1 MAASGNDHIIHLP
14 TTPDIDIERINA
26 TEIAKKWL
34 ESLNNY
40 FRDVAKGDTPSIS
53 HLFHQDSW
61 WRDMLAVTWDFR
73 TINGIEKISRFILEH
88 YSSARLGNVSL
99 HTSGNVEP
107 KAEHPVEG
115 LIWVTACFTFY
126 TRCGRGNGVVYLT
139 PCSSNGGWKA
149 YSVYTALDSLNLCG
163 ERVGVNRLEGTI
175 APELRGNPGESWM
188 ENREKEVE
196 FRDSE
201 PTVLV
206 VGAGQSGLN
215 LVARLKTL
223 GQSCLIVEKN
233 ERVGDNWRKRY
244 RTLVTHDHVET
255 CHMAYLPFPKT
266 WPKYLPKDKLADW
279 LESYARIMELNVWT
293 KTNIISARYCDEKKL
308 WTVTLDRNGIRRMLH
323 PRHIAWC
330 AGLYG
335 IPKPLDFK
343 GLPSFKG
350 IAYHGSKHE
359 DAAKFTPSGKKVIV
373 VGTGNSGHDIAEDY
387 SRHGA
392 NVTMLQRG
400 ETYVLTTEKGLP
412 LLPENI
418 GIDDDSTPLD
428 VKDILSESLPW
439 PVTLALAV
447 DLTKKISE
455 ADRETL
461 DGLGRA
467 GFRLGYGLD
476 GAGILRLIV
485 TRAGGYY
492 IDVGCSRLIID
503 GKIKMKHAPGGISA
517 FDEKGIV
524 LADGERL
531 EADIVVLATGYE
543 NMHESLRRVLGDR
556 VADRCNPIWD
566 LDEEGELR
574 TIWRPSGHP
583 GLWFMAGSLSLCRI
597 YSKFVALQIVAT
609 ELGLT

>member
-1 MAASGNDHIIHLP
+1 MATPRNDHIIHLP
-14 TTPDIDIERINA
+14 TTSDINIDRINA
-26 TEIAKKWL
+26 TEIAKQWL
-34 ESLNNY
+34 AALDTYLMN
-40 FRDVAKGDTPSIS
+40 ATKGGTPSIN

-61 WRDMLAVTWDFR
+61 WRDMLVLTWDFR
-73 TINGIEKISRFILEH
+73 TIKGIDKISDFILRYH
-88 YSSARLGNVSL
+88 SGVRLGNVGL
-99 HTSGNVEP
+99 DNSGNVGP
-107 KAEHPVEG
+107 KAECPVAG
-115 LIWVTACFTFY
+115 LTWITACFSFS
-126 TRCGRGNGVVYLT
+126 TRCGRGSGVVYLT
-139 PCSSNGGWKA
+139 PCSEDGDWKA
-149 YSVYTALDSLNLCG
+149 YSVYTALDTLNHCE
-163 ERVGVNRLEGTI
+163 ERLGTNRPEGTI
-175 APELRGNPGESWM
+175 APELRGSSGQSWA
-188 ENREKEVE
+188 EQREKKVE
-196 FRDSE
+196 FRDTE

-215 LVARLKTL
+215 LAARLKAL
-223 GQSCLIVEKN
+223 GQSCLIVDKN

-244 RTLVTHDHVET
+244 KTLVTHDHVET

-279 LESYARIMELNVWT
+279 LESYASIMDLNVWT
-293 KTNIISARYCDEKKL
+293 KASIISARYCDEKKL
-308 WTVTLDRNGIRRMLH
+308 WTVTLDRNGTRRVLH

-335 IPKPLDFK
+335 IPKPLNFK

-359 DAAKFTPSGKKVIV
+359 DAAKYAPTGKRVIV

-418 GIDDDSTPLD
+418 GIDDDRTPLD

-447 DLTKKISE
+447 DLTKQISE

-461 DGLGRA
+461 VGLEKA
-467 GFRLGYGLD
+467 GFKLGYGLD

-492 IDVGCSRLIID
+492 IDVGCSKLIID
-503 GKIKMKHAPGGISA
+503 GKIKMKHAPGGITA

-524 LADGERL
+524 LADGDRL
-531 EADIVVLATGYE
+531 DAHIVVLATGYE
-543 NMHESLRRVLGDR
+543 NMHESVRRVLGEK

>member
-1 MAASGNDHIIHLP
+1 MTAPKNDHIIHLP
-14 TTPDIDIERINA
+14 TTPDVDIERLNP
-26 TEIAKKWL
+26 TETSRKWL
-34 ESLNNY
+34 ESLDAY
-40 FRDVAKGDTPSIS
+40 FTDVAKGHIPSIN

-61 WRDMLAVTWDFR
+61 WRDMLALTWDFR
-73 TINGIEKISRFILEH
+73 TIKGIGKISRFILE
-88 YSSARLGNVSL
+88 YKSGVRLGNVRL
-99 HTSGNVEP
+99 DTGGNVEP
-107 KAEHPVEG
+107 KAESPVEG
-115 LIWVTACFTFY
+115 LTWITALFKFD
-126 TRCGRGNGVVYLT
+126 TRFGRGSGVVYLT
-139 PCSSNGGWKA
+139 PSSADQNWKA
-149 YSVYTALDSLNLCG
+149 YSIYTALDSLNGCE
-163 ERVGVNRLEGTI
+163 ERLEANRVEGTI
-175 APELRGNPGESWM
+175 APDLRGNPGENWA
-188 ENREKEVE
+188 EQREKEVE

-215 LVARLKTL
+215 LAARLKTL
-223 GQSCLIVEKN
+223 GQSCLIVDKN

-244 RTLVTHDHVET
+244 KTLVTHDHVET

-266 WPKYLPKDKLADW
+266 WPKYLPKDKMADW
-279 LESYARIMELNVWT
+279 LESYASIMELNVWT
-293 KTNIISARYCDEKKL
+293 KTNMISARYCDEKKL
-308 WTVTLDRNGIRRMLH
+308 WTVTLDRNGTRRVLH

-359 DAAKFTPSGKKVIV
+359 DAAKYTPTGKKVIV

-418 GIDDDSTPLD
+418 GIDDDRTPLD
-428 VKDILSESLPW
+428 VKDVLSESLPW

-447 DLTKKISE
+447 DLTKQISK

-461 DGLGRA
+461 DGLEKA
-467 GFRLGYGLD
+467 GFRLGYGID

-492 IDVGCSRLIID
+492 IDVGCSKLIID
-503 GKIKMKHAPGGISA
+503 GKIKMQHAAGGIAA
-517 FDEKGIV
+517 FYEEGIV

-531 EADIVVLATGYE
+531 DADIVVLATGYE
-543 NMHESLRRVLGDR
+543 NMHESVRRVLGDR